1 MNQIENI
8 TQAYSQAPWRKQL
21 QFIGLFSLFL
31 VFIALV
37 AGIYLNVSARTAK
50 VGRDIQYMKK
60 QIETLDREIEDKQSQ
75 LAYLL
80 SDREMGKR
88 AQRLGYE
95 PLGMN
100 EAKFLPVPGH
110 IGRKPAILAPYLHN
124 DLIGAPI
131 IPKEYIEPLFDWLKK
146 QSGWISFTLPE
157 VTP

>member
-1 MNQIENI
+1 M
-8 TQAYSQAPWRKQL
+8 

-80 SDREMGKR
+80 SDRE
-88 AQRLGYE
+88 
-95 PLGMN
+95 
-100 EAKFLPVPGH
+100 
-110 IGRKPAILAPYLHN
+110 
-124 DLIGAPI
+124 
-131 IPKEYIEPLFDWLKK
+131 
-146 QSGWISFTLPE
+146 
-157 VTP
+157 